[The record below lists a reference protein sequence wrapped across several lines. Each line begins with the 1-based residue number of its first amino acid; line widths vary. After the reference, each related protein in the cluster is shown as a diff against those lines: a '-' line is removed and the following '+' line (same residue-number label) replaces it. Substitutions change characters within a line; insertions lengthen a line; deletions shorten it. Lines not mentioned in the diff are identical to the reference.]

1 MKSIFLPINHKVKG
15 VSTAMSR
22 YTNFLGE
29 VERLQH
35 VNDTGG
41 VRVGRAIEVEV
52 KIPKDMHLTS
62 KEVAVFQKITDL
74 TEKRPTVFL

>member
-1 MKSIFLPINHKVKG
+1 
-15 VSTAMSR
+15 MSR

-52 KIPKDMHLTS
+52 KIPNNKHLTS
-62 KEVAVFQKITDL
+62 KEVAVFQKITEL
-74 TEKRPTVFL
+74 TEKGRLS